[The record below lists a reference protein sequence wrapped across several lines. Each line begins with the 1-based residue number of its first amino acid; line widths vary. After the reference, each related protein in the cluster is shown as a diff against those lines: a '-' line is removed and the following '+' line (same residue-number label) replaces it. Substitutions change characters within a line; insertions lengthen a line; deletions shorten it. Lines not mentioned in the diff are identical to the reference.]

1 MRPSDI
7 ESKGVPVNGAGTVG
21 ADASASAPR
30 VVVVRRDG
38 DVGIVELARPDKF
51 NCLSFAVHEAS
62 ARAFDG
68 FEAPGCGVRA
78 VLIRAQGK
86 HFCTGAD
93 HEEVR
98 GLREQPAEL
107 ARFISL
113 GHAVL
118 RRLEASPLPVIAAC
132 QGLCLAGGLE
142 LMLACDVVFA
152 ARDARFGDQ
161 HAQFGLVPGWG
172 GSQRLPRLVGLRRA
186 LDLFFSARWIDADT
200 ALHWGLINYVVDADR
215 LDAEALAYGHALC
228 GRSRGGLAMMKRL
241 AREGLEGSLD
251 AGLTVEERQAPD
263 ALRVADVDEGL
274 SAFVE
279 RRPPRFER

>member
-1 MRPSDI
+1 MS
-7 ESKGVPVNGAGTVG
+7 GVGTVR

-30 VVVVRRDG
+30 VVVVRREG

-51 NCLSFAVHEAS
+51 NCLSFAVHEAI
-62 ARAFDG
+62 AYAFDG
-68 FEAPGCGVRA
+68 FEAPGSGVRA
-78 VLIRAQGK
+78 VLISAQGK

-93 HEEVR
+93 LEEVR
-98 GLREQPAEL
+98 ALREQPAEL

-118 RRLEASPLPVIAAC
+118 RRLEASPLPVVAAC

-142 LMLACDVVFA
+142 LMLACDVVLA

-172 GSQRLPRLVGLRRA
+172 GSQRLPRLVGVRRA
-186 LDLFFSARWIDADT
+186 LDLFFSARWIDAGT
-200 ALHWGLINYVVDADR
+200 ALQWGLVNHVVDGDR
-215 LDAEALAYGHALC
+215 LDAEALAYCHAVC
-228 GRSRGGLAMMKRL
+228 GRSRGGLATMKRL
-241 AREGLEGSLD
+241 ARQGLEGSLD

-274 SAFVE
+274 AAFVE